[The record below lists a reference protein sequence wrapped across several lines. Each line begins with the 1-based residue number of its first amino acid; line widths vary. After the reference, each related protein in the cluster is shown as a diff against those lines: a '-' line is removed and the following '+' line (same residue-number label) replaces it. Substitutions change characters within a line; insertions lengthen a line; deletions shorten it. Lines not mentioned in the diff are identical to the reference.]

1 MLLNRALR
9 GVAARVGH
17 VKAMS
22 TLPRPEIDEDG
33 LLEYSVVYTDRTLN
47 HMCVCH
53 LSLLFVVPSPPGG
66 ARHNVSST
74 ARAQSSVP
82 RHALLGCASVG
93 LASPTLALTHAYPSD
108 SILPRCSHTLGMTED
123 ASIYC
128 HQRPWSYRSSS
139 RKSSAWVGGTG

>member
-53 LSLLFVVPSPPGG
+53 LSLLPSC
-66 ARHNVSST
+66 RH
-74 ARAQSSVP
+74 RQE
-82 RHALLGCASVG
+82 G
-93 LASPTLALTHAYPSD
+93 LATTCLARREHKAACRATLS
-108 SILPRCSHTLGMTED
+108 
-123 ASIYC
+123 
-128 HQRPWSYRSSS
+128 
-139 RKSSAWVGGTG
+139 

>member
-1 MLLNRALR
+1 MLLNRAFR

-53 LSLLFVVPSPPGG
+53 LLVLVLPSPPGWVLATTRV
-66 ARHNVSST
+66 ARREHK
-74 ARAQSSVP
+74 AACRAKLS
-82 RHALLGCASVG
+82 
-93 LASPTLALTHAYPSD
+93 
-108 SILPRCSHTLGMTED
+108 
-123 ASIYC
+123 
-128 HQRPWSYRSSS
+128 
-139 RKSSAWVGGTG
+139 